1 MSHSTTPL
9 EFSQLYPNGKFS
21 VEAAFDGGLCTSD
34 AGVLLVRQVMDK
46 VNLVKKLAGALTDT
60 RDPDRI
66 LHSNESIF
74 ACRIVAL
81 CLGYEDA
88 IDIQELK
95 NDPAFLAAM
104 GVVPFE
110 EKAGRAQSPQAQPP
124 SIPRRTRRAKNRSG
138 RPVTLP
144 SQPTISRFE
153 NRVTA
158 QDNAE
163 LAKVLLQSVMIQIP
177 AKSKR
182 VIIEVDGTEVVC
194 HGEQEDSR
202 YSGYYESTCYS
213 PLLVHVRGENGR
225 RWLAAIVQR
234 PGDAAPGTDFADALG
249 PVIDAVATRC
259 PKAHILVCCD
269 GGFGHKDGIEYCQS
283 KHADFVLGY
292 ASNSVVKALA
302 LPLINQTRDEF
313 QVLLNELG
321 PCDPLTRNYRQYG
334 EFHYAAQTWSEPLR
348 IVVKSGF
355 DRTAPDQ
362 RYVVTSLP
370 APGEVRVKNQW
381 ESEIGGDRGVWTA
394 DEIYKV
400 YAQRGD
406 QENQIKQ
413 FKLDMAGDRTSCMY
427 WNANQFRL
435 ILHAVA
441 LFVMGLISAVL
452 AKTRFAKATPGTI
465 REKLLKVGG
474 RFIPST
480 RRLRIQLPSSFPHKD
495 IWFLLNQ
502 KFAPPEI

>member
-9 EFSQLYPNGKFS
+9 EFSQLYPNGKFP

-34 AGVLLVRQVMDK
+34 AGALIVRQVMDK
-46 VNLVKKLAGALTDT
+46 VDLAKRLAGALTDT
-60 RDPDRI
+60 RDPDRV

-81 CLGYEDA
+81 CLGYEDG

-95 NDPAFLAAM
+95 FDPALRAAM
-104 GVVPFE
+104 GVVVSG
-110 EKAGRAQSPQAQPP
+110 EKATAP
-124 SIPRRTRRAKNRSG
+124 IPRRMRRARS
-138 RPVTLP
+138 RSDRTMSLP

-163 LAKVLLQSVMIQIP
+163 LAKVLLQFVTTQIP
-177 AKSKR
+177 LRSKR
-182 VIIEVDGTEVVC
+182 VVIEVDGTEVVC

-202 YSGYYESTCYS
+202 FNGYYDSTCYS
-213 PLLVHVRGENGR
+213 PLLVHVRAENGERGENGR
-225 RWLAAIVQR
+225 RWLAAILQR
-234 PGDAAPGTDFADALG
+234 PGDAAPGTDFDVALG
-249 PVIDAVATRC
+249 PVIDAVAKRC

-269 GGFGHKDGIEYCQS
+269 GGFGHKEGIEYCQS

-348 IVVKSGF
+348 IVVKAGF
-355 DRTAPDQ
+355 IKTSPVQ

-465 REKLLKVGG
+465 REKLLKVGA

-480 RRLRIQLPSSFPHKD
+480 RRLRIQLPSSFRHKD

-502 KFAPPEI
+502 KFATPQT